1 MCRCGGNAGTILNA
15 LRVALRINS
24 GRIIYNR
31 AMPDSLRAV
40 RHCIFTGVGVVEESG
55 ICSAGFLRKHPRCG
69 ERASPLR
76 LLTAFAS
83 ISPKGRALGSP
94 RNVSSSSAK
103 CVGELKASPGRGK
116 LSPQVTDEGA
126 PFAATCRYPSSGA
139 TRHLFPLLSLR
150 DIFPRRGGNLSPRG
164 EGFSGCG
171 KVSSSSA
178 KCVGEVARRKP

>member
-1 MCRCGGNAGTILNA
+1 MRSAF
-15 LRVALRINS
+15 ALRINS
-24 GRIIYNR
+24 GRINLIEQCR
-31 AMPDSLRAV
+31 TACGLSGIA
-40 RHCIFTGVGVVEESG
+40 FSWGGVVEESG

-69 ERASPLR
+69 KRPSPLR

-83 ISPKGRALGSP
+83 TSPKGRGSGSP

-103 CVGELKASPGRGK
+103 RAGELKASPGRGK

-171 KVSSSSA
+171 KVSGSSA
-178 KCVGEVARRKP
+178 KCAVSPEPLPLGEVARRKP

>member
-1 MCRCGGNAGTILNA
+1 MASASLQPYSEFR
-15 LRVALRINS
+15 
-24 GRIIYNR
+24 GRIILIR

-40 RHCIFTGVGVVEESG
+40 RHCIFTGRVVEESG

-69 ERASPLR
+69 ERAHPLR

-150 DIFPRRGGNLSPRG
+150 DIFPRRGGDLSPRG
-164 EGFSGCG
+164 EGFSSCG
-171 KVSSSSA
+171 KVSGSSA
-178 KCVGEVARRKP
+178 KCAVSPEPLPLGEVARRKP

>member
-1 MCRCGGNAGTILNA
+1 
-15 LRVALRINS
+15 
-24 GRIIYNR
+24 
-31 AMPDSLRAV
+31 MPGSLRAV
-40 RHCIFTGVGVVEESG
+40 RHCIFTGRVVEESG

-150 DIFPRRGGNLSPRG
+150 DIFPQRGGNLSPRS
-164 EGFSGCG
+164 EGFFTGSSCTFVFRVFAYNVYLFARAYVILRCCITLLSGKG
-171 KVSSSSA
+171 IIIS
-178 KCVGEVARRKP
+178 